1 METNLIIS
9 LGTNLG
15 DKKENLK
22 LAKDLLSKSFSLV
35 DASPIASSKAVDY
48 IEQPDF
54 YNQILHFKINTHE
67 FSPEACL
74 VVCLNIENALG
85 RVRNTPKGPR
95 IIDIDILFYGF
106 HKISSPNL
114 KIPHAE
120 MFKRSFI
127 IEPLKKLKIFNC
139 YNNKFSFP
147 SHFNNSCRILSS

>member
-22 LAKDLLSKSFSLV
+22 TARDLLSRSFLLIE
-35 DASPIASSKAVDY
+35 ASSIVSSKAVDY
-48 IEQPDF
+48 IDQPDF

-67 FSPEACL
+67 FSPEASL
-74 VVCLNIENALG
+74 AVCLNIENTLG
-85 RVRNTPKGPR
+85 RVRNISKGPR
-95 IIDIDILFYGF
+95 VIDIDILFYGF
-106 HKISSPNL
+106 SKISTPKL

-127 IEPLKKLKIFNC
+127 IEPLKTLKVFNC
-139 YNNKFSFP
+139 YNDKFNFP
-147 SHFNNSCRILSS
+147 SQFNNSCRTLFD